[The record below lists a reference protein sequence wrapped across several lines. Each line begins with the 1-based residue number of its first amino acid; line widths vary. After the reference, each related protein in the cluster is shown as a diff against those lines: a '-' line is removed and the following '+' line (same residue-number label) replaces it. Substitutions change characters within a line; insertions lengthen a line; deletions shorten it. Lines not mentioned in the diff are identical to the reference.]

1 MNGSDL
7 SETSSQRSERFSE
20 LSENRSSA
28 GSQGGRQ
35 MSSASIAHGLTVEI
49 GEIVAPGANWKA
61 QITAVYAGLTDPKF
75 PHRLTDLTWN
85 RVKSWFYGEA
95 RRADYHEVLAL
106 QELRAIEEARRAKLK
121 LAATANILA
130 AHLAAEGAPLD
141 GHQMRALGRL
151 AGALDL
157 PGTGGDAR

>member
-7 SETSSQRSERFSE
+7 SESSSERSELFSE
-20 LSENRSSA
+20 RRC
-28 GSQGGRQ
+28 QGGRI
-35 MSSASIAHGLTVEI
+35 MSSVAIAQGLTRDI
-49 GEIVAPGANWKA
+49 AGIIAPNGNWKD
-61 QITAVYAGLTDPKF
+61 QISAVYEGLTNKEF
-75 PHRLTDLTWN
+75 SHRLKDLTWN

-106 QELRAIEEARRAKLK
+106 QELRAIQEARRAKLK

-157 PGTGGDAR
+157 SGTGGDAR